1 MWTLFNKSGRV
12 NTSYWQIHEAFT
24 SKTPHP
30 LFFPHILFIS
40 PAETWVCPVRKLRS
54 LGGKYMALGKEETV
68 FQTKGTGKMASNW
81 DHERRETLHREMYQ
95 SKLML
100 KISDP
105 QHYPFQCQCLQL
117 NKLFCFVFLWW
128 FKLDLPAQLQVFCS
142 RMHKMQKS
150 RTTCS
155 FVLIT
160 LGWTRPLF
168 PHWWTVSHQTLIRL
182 QQPQSFIDKE
192 RQRRTLSLILPV
204 QSTCALCT
212 FSSFIV
218 NGWGRFM

>member
-1 MWTLFNKSGRV
+1 MWTLLNKSGRV

-54 LGGKYMALGKEETV
+54 LGGKYMTLGKEETV

-105 QHYPFQCQCLQL
+105 QHYPS
-117 NKLFCFVFLWW
+117 NVNVSNWINCFVLFFCDGSNLTSQHSCR
-128 FKLDLPAQLQVFCS
+128 FFVQGCTRCKRVVLPV
-142 RMHKMQKS
+142 
-150 RTTCS
+150 
-155 FVLIT
+155 
-160 LGWTRPLF
+160 PLF
-168 PHWWTVSHQTLIRL
+168 WSPWAEHVRFSHTDGQFHTKR
-182 QQPQSFIDKE
+182 SSGSN
-192 RQRRTLSLILPV
+192 SLRA
-204 QSTCALCT
+204 S
-212 FSSFIV
+212 
-218 NGWGRFM
+218 